1 MHSIGAITDYKH
13 QAKILR
19 EGLTGEGMSLGHGK
33 ALEMIARK
41 HGARDWNT
49 LSARPIPAEKPKG
62 FSLGAEVEG
71 TVHGKSAKGR
81 IVGLEETVNP
91 ELTRITVHFDPAV
104 DVSTS
109 DLFEARRSRITM
121 VFGKDGR
128 SKRLTGT
135 DAGGITLMAV

>member
-1 MHSIGAITDYKH
+1 MHSIGMTTDYKH

-19 EGLTGEGMSLGHGK
+19 DGLSGEGLTLGHGR
-33 ALEMIARK
+33 ALEMIARI

-49 LSARPIPAEKPKG
+49 LNARPAQTEAAKS
-62 FSLGAEVEG
+62 FSLGAAVEG
-71 TVHGKSAKGR
+71 TVHGKPAKGR

-91 ELTRITVHFDPAV
+91 DLTRMTVHFDPAV

-109 DLFEARRSRITM
+109 DLFEAKRARITM

-135 DAGGITLMAV
+135 DAGGIALKAV